1 MAEEP
6 TLRGLLGALALGALN
21 SIRQNKLAA
30 ALAVFAC
37 VGGTYLAFSIQ
48 YDERPRY
55 REAVLPDIKRA
66 EAEFFKALDAADRAS
81 TDLWRLQYFLI
92 AHGKAKDVLRIA
104 KESEAVTPEGI
115 RAHSELIRYYSLVN
129 ENIAIIRTEMSIN
142 QKLDFLGEWKKVRV
156 KLEPIRNNWLIWV
169 EGNNK

>member
-1 MAEEP
+1 MPEEP

-37 VGGTYLAFSIQ
+37 VGGSYLAVSIQ

-55 REAVLPDIKRA
+55 RETILPDVKRA

-81 TDLWRLQYFLI
+81 TDTWRLQYFLI
-92 AHGKAKDVLRIA
+92 AHGRAKDVLKIA
-104 KESEAVTPEGI
+104 RESEALTPEGI
-115 RAHSELIRYYSLVN
+115 RAHAELIRYYSLVN
-129 ENIAIIRTEMSIN
+129 ENMAIIRTEMSIN
-142 QKLDFLGEWKKVRV
+142 QKLDFLAEWKKVRI
-156 KLEPIRNNWLIWV
+156 KLDPIRNNWLAWI
-169 EGNNK
+169 EH